1 MESRYH
7 CVCNKSSNIVY
18 STNDNLTVGN
28 PFIKQKGE
36 QIMNVKKKCDK
47 IADNAIYYAELT
59 VKCSE
64 ETEQLKRNGKLT
76 EAKQSVTNML
86 EAYSYALALYDALKI
101 LEYSGDRMERIEE
114 LLKS

>member
-1 MESRYH
+1 MHIKEK
-7 CVCNKSSNIVY
+7 CN
-18 STNDNLTVGN
+18 
-28 PFIKQKGE
+28 
-36 QIMNVKKKCDK
+36 K

-64 ETEQLKRNGKLT
+64 ETEELKRNGKLT

-86 EAYSYALALYDALKI
+86 EAYSYALALYNALKI
-101 LEYSGDRMERIEE
+101 LEYSGDKMERIKE

>member
-1 MESRYH
+1 M
-7 CVCNKSSNIVY
+7 
-18 STNDNLTVGN
+18 D
-28 PFIKQKGE
+28 IKA
-36 QIMNVKKKCDK
+36 KCDQ
-47 IADNAIYYAELT
+47 IAGNAIYYAELT

-64 ETEQLKRNGKLT
+64 ETEQLKRNGKLA

-101 LEYSGDRMERIEE
+101 LEYSGEKMEKIET